1 MKYKQINNNSINQ
14 IMLITIILLICI
26 LIFTNLSY
34 YLPGFLGAITLYILF
49 RNIYHTLTE
58 KKRWNKSVAS
68 IFLISLSVIFIVFPL
83 WGLINYLMPQLEQ
96 LIVNQKDILSKFD
109 SVKDYMHNKPVL
121 KNIDLSDEAIL
132 NSLQR
137 LAKYIPNVLNS
148 VAETVVNI
156 IVALFVL
163 YFMQYYS
170 KEMESTIGHAIPFS
184 QQSKN
189 ELWNEISMMVR
200 SNAIGIP
207 ILGICQGIVAGIGYW
222 IFGVDSPILLGIIT
236 AISTIIP
243 VLGTMTVYVPTAIY
257 LLAIGSTGN
266 AIGLA
271 LYGFILIG
279 GIDNVLRFTILR
291 KLGDVP
297 PLITVFGVLLGL
309 NLFGMLGLIFG
320 PLIISSVRVLLKVYN
335 NEYGKGKPEIIES
348 TSFTNYD
355 QDQNIIT

>member
-1 MKYKQINNNSINQ
+1 
-14 IMLITIILLICI
+14 LITIILLICI

-58 KKRWNKSVAS
+58 TKRWNKSVAS
-68 IFLISLSVIFIVFPL
+68 IFLICLSVIFIVFPL
-83 WGLINYLMPQLEQ
+83 WGLINYLLPQLEQ
-96 LIVNQKDILSKFD
+96 LIVNQKDILSKLD
-109 SVKDYMHNKPVL
+109 SIKDYMHDKPVL

-184 QQSKN
+184 QQSKT

-222 IFGVDSPILLGIIT
+222 IFGVDSPILLGIVT

-279 GIDNVLRFTILR
+279 GIDNVLR
-291 KLGDVP
+291 
-297 PLITVFGVLLGL
+297 
-309 NLFGMLGLIFG
+309 
-320 PLIISSVRVLLKVYN
+320 
-335 NEYGKGKPEIIES
+335 
-348 TSFTNYD
+348 
-355 QDQNIIT
+355 

>member
-1 MKYKQINNNSINQ
+1 
-14 IMLITIILLICI
+14 MLIIIILLICI
-26 LIFTNLSY
+26 LIFKNLSY

-49 RNIYHTLTE
+49 RNIYNTLTE
-58 KKRWNKSVAS
+58 KKKWNKSFSS
-68 IFLISLSVIFIVFPL
+68 IFLISLSVIFIIFPI
-83 WGLINYLMPQLEQ
+83 WGLINYLLPQLEQ
-96 LIVNQKDILSKFD
+96 LIQNKDDLLSKFD
-109 SVKDYMHNKPVL
+109 SIKEYMHNKSIL

-132 NSLQR
+132 NSLQKG
-137 LAKYIPNVLNS
+137 AKYIPNILNS
-148 VAETVVNI
+148 VAETVINI

-170 KEMESTIGHAIPFS
+170 KEMESTILNAIPFS
-184 QQSKN
+184 EKSKE
-189 ELWNEISMMVR
+189 ELWSEVNMMVR

-207 ILGICQGIVAGIGYW
+207 ILGICQGIVGAVGYW

-279 GIDNVLRFTILR
+279 GIDNILRFTILR

-320 PLIISSVRVLLKVYN
+320 PLIISSVRVLLKVYS
-335 NEYGKGKPEIIES
+335 NEYGRSTPQIIES
-348 TSFTNYD
+348 TSLESSNND
-355 QDQNIIT
+355 NNIIT

>member
-1 MKYKQINNNSINQ
+1 
-14 IMLITIILLICI
+14 
-26 LIFTNLSY
+26 
-34 YLPGFLGAITLYILF
+34 
-49 RNIYHTLTE
+49 
-58 KKRWNKSVAS
+58 
-68 IFLISLSVIFIVFPL
+68 
-83 WGLINYLMPQLEQ
+83 
-96 LIVNQKDILSKFD
+96 
-109 SVKDYMHNKPVL
+109 
-121 KNIDLSDEAIL
+121 
-132 NSLQR
+132 
-137 LAKYIPNVLNS
+137 
-148 VAETVVNI
+148 
-156 IVALFVL
+156 
-163 YFMQYYS
+163 MQYYS

-207 ILGICQGIVAGIGYW
+207 ILGICQGVVAGIGYW

-348 TSFTNYD
+348 TSLTNYD